1 MATANAYTLSKR
13 HNSTLQPTGSGTAI
27 TLTLKGG
34 CDILAPV
41 FLLNNSGI
49 PTFNYIVFENRS
61 YFVTGIKN
69 VRNDLYE
76 ISCEV
81 DVLGTYKS
89 VIQATS
95 AYVLYYSHAN
105 TEIADRRIS
114 LKASQVT
121 QSNTGS
127 FGFLGKNY
135 CYALTV
141 IGEDETTTFILTES
155 QIRSLY
161 SSDGSNGYIDVYE
174 ASINDLMINHP
185 VSGASVED
193 VIIDFARWICDYL
206 KTSAAA
212 FNYAGTIS
220 DNIKSCMILPV
231 AAGAIG
237 GTPGVNVCLG
247 AINTLVD
254 GFRLSDRTFTD
265 SATVSIPWQATDWRR
280 LEPYHEIYLYI
291 PAIGLISL
299 SPSDLIGETSLTINV
314 AMDVLSGDTI
324 FEVKT
329 STKTVYYG
337 STNLGTPY
345 ALGSSQTSP
354 ANVANSI
361 LGAAAIASGNPA
373 AMLGGAL
380 GIANSIKPNPT
391 CIGSNS
397 GGAILGINAD
407 VVTCISV
414 FHDTTVTPSSI
425 SAVKGTPYNGA
436 LSLSGITGYVQTDG
450 ASVAGSMTDTE
461 REQINALLDGGIYIE

>member
-41 FLLNNSGI
+41 FVLENSGQ
-49 PTFNYIVFENRS
+49 PTFNYIQFEGRY
-61 YFVTGIKN
+61 YFVTGVKS
-69 VRNDLYE
+69 VRQDLWE
-76 ISCEV
+76 VSTEV

-89 VIQATS
+89 VITGS
-95 AYVLYYSHAN
+95 SLYVLYYDHSN
-105 TEIADRRIS
+105 TLIADRRLS
-114 LKASQVT
+114 VKATRALQIE
-121 QSNTGS
+121 TGS
-127 FGFLGKNY
+127 FGFLGKDH
-135 CYALTV
+135 CYVLTV

-161 SSDGSNGYIDVYE
+161 SSDGANGYIDVYE

-185 VSGASVED
+185 VTGATVED

-231 AAGAIG
+231 SAGAIG
-237 GTPGVNVCLG
+237 GTPNVNVCLG

-265 SATVSIPWQATDWRR
+265 QATVSIPWQASDWRR
-280 LEPYHEIYLYI
+280 LEPYHEVFLYI
-291 PAIGLISL
+291 PALGLIAL
-299 SPSDLIGETSLTINV
+299 SASDLIGATTLLVKIS
-314 AMDVLSGDTI
+314 MDVLSGDTI
-324 FEVKT
+324 FEVT
-329 STKTVYYG
+329 SAGRCIYYAN
-337 STNLGTPY
+337 TNLGTPY

-354 ANVANSI
+354 SNVVNSMI
-361 LGAAAIASGNPA
+361 GAAAIASGNPA

-380 GIANSIKPNPT
+380 GIANSLKPQPM
-391 CIGSNS
+391 CIGSNA

-407 VVTCISV
+407 QISCYTV
-414 FHDTTVTPSSI
+414 FHDTSVTPSSI
-425 SAVKGTPYNGA
+425 SAVKGTPYNGV
-436 LSLSGITGYVQTDG
+436 LSLSGITGYVQTEG